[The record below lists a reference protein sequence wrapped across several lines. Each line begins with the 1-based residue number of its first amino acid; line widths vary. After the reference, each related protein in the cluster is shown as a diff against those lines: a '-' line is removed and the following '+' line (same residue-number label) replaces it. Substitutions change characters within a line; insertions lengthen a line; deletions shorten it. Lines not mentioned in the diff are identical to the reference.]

1 MKSWYG
7 EARYGWARARL
18 GKDTSF
24 VFRRGLCGRLI
35 LAPSEITYI
44 IPFRKLLL
52 LAYVCVLGCRGSTD
66 PTLELGES
74 PIRFSADTLLA
85 YESEGR
91 VLTNSDSLAMP
102 LLIATGGEHV
112 YVGDIRATRPLM
124 VFDRSTGEF
133 VKHAGGRGRGPREI
147 EYLWSMDFKPGEDT
161 GWLFDFPTRTFH
173 QFNGDSLTGRSVRL
187 QDTGAP
193 MSPVWVRDDSI
204 ASVGMFEDGRLAV
217 YDSDGL
223 FRRFIGS
230 SPRGDPEVPVP
241 VRQHAYEAIVQTN
254 SAGSLIAV
262 ASKNTDLI
270 EIFNTEG
277 LLHTIRGPGFD
288 EPAYTLHGDD
298 ETIKSYVSVSVT
310 DDLIFALYSGL
321 PFEDYKKSSWFS
333 PPARTVYVFS
343 WSATPLAALE
353 IEYGALKISVSADG
367 QDLYALYHRPV
378 PSVMHYK
385 VPRTLSADRQDLYAH
400 FH

>member
-1 MKSWYG
+1 MNIKK
-7 EARYGWARARL
+7 L
-18 GKDTSF
+18 THPLLF
-24 VFRRGLCGRLI
+24 V
-35 LAPSEITYI
+35 
-44 IPFRKLLL
+44 
-52 LAYVCVLGCRGSTD
+52 VCFLGCRGTTE
-66 PTLELGES
+66 PIHELGES
-74 PIRFSADTLLA
+74 TVRFSADTLLA
-85 YESEGR
+85 YELEGR
-91 VLTNSDSLAMP
+91 ILTNSDSLAMP
-102 LLIATGGEHV
+102 LLIATGGEHL
-112 YVGDIRATRPLM
+112 YVGDIQVTRPVM
-124 VFDRSTGEF
+124 VFDRNTGEF

-173 QFNGDSLTGRSVRL
+173 QFDGDSLTGRSVRL

-204 ASVGMFEDGRLAV
+204 ASVGMYEDGRLAM
-217 YDSDGL
+217 YDADGL
-223 FRRFIGS
+223 FGRFIGL
-230 SPRGDPEVPVP
+230 PPPGDPDVPVP
-241 VRQHAYEAIVQTN
+241 VRQHAFEAVVQTN
-254 SAGSLIAV
+254 SAGSLIAI
-262 ASKNTDLI
+262 ASKNTDLV

-277 LLHTIRGPGFD
+277 LLHSIRGPGFD
-288 EPAYTLHGDD
+288 EPAYTLYGDDEGNQWLGLDD

-321 PFEDYKKSSWFS
+321 LFEDYKKSSWFS

-343 WSATPLAALE
+343 WSGTPLAALE

-385 VPRTLSADRQDLYAH
+385 VPGTLSADRQDLNALCH
-400 FH
+400 